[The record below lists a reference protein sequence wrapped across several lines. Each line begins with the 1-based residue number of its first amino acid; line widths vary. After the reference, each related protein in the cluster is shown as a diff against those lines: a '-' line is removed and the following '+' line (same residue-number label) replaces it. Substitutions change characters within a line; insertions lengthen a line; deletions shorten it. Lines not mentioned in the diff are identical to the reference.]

1 MFRGNTDMM
10 LLTTRLRMD
19 KDGKPHVPGNLDI
32 WKNLFVN
39 HPQGK
44 VRRVKLTQGSSPAWK
59 DSDDVL

>member
-1 MFRGNTDMM
+1 MFRANTDML

-44 VRRVKLTQGSSPAWK
+44 YDAKLTRAAPN
-59 DSDDVL
+59 